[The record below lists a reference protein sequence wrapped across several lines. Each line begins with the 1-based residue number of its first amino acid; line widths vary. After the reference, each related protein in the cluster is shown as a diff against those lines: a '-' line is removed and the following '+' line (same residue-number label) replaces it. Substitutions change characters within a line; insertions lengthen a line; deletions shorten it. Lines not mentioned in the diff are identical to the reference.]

1 MQWWFKKSC
10 KGDESLE
17 YEQHSGWPLE
27 ADNDQ
32 LSGLSELIL
41 LQLHKKWL
49 KNSMPILLS
58 GEPFPFEA
66 NWKGEK
72 TPQVGASWA
81 DHKSKVHHFE
91 VPSSLILYNNEP
103 FLDQTVTWGKKWILS
118 DNQRWL
124 DCSSVVGPKSSKA
137 LPKPKLV
144 PKKGQG
150 HCLVVCCQSDQL
162 QISESWRNHYI
173 WEGYSAADRWEQP
186 KTAPPTANIG

>member
-81 DHKSKVHHFE
+81 DWKSKK
-91 VPSSLILYNNEP
+91 SSFWSVIFSYSTQQQ
-103 FLDQTVTWGKKWILS
+103 QTIS
-118 DNQRWL
+118 RL
-124 DCSSVVGPKSSKA
+124 DCDMSQKVDFMAESEEELKSLLMKV
-137 LPKPKLV
+137 KKL
-144 PKKGQG
+144 
-150 HCLVVCCQSDQL
+150 
-162 QISESWRNHYI
+162 
-173 WEGYSAADRWEQP
+173 A
-186 KTAPPTANIG
+186 